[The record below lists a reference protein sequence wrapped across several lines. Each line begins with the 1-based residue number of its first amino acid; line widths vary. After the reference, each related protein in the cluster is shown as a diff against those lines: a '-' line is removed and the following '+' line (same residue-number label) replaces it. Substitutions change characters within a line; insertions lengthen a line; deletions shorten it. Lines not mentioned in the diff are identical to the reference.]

1 MSSRQ
6 QKYKQMPIGFGNIQK
21 GRAVRNREQNELRK
35 YRRAE
40 IAMDNRN
47 GLDTR
52 ASVSQNTET
61 EVPGN
66 VRNRTSKLLTWR
78 TERDKRKIME
88 EAKKVRPFVVGSV
101 HHKMY
106 SPVTTDEDVSI
117 VKVQKQTV
125 PLVPNPPSK
134 RITKATEKRLLYK
147 AQAKNV
153 TPSTG
158 LNTNGTK
165 EQKVQKGKEQITV
178 KKQEQKTVKKQE
190 LKTVKK
196 QEQKTI
202 KKQELKT
209 IKKQEQKNV
218 KKQDHFHASSNY
230 NLKHSIGPHQRLAFG
245 RTAIPLP
252 IPTKKD
258 TAPSLKTTRAS
269 RTGTT
274 KFIVGDNHDQKHN
287 ALAMVDVEKD
297 THESDESSI
306 ETIKLNI
313 SSDENETFNI
323 SNDNDNKN
331 NIIAND
337 DENSNKEEEEHDKSC
352 NNSVKESQIILNNS
366 AKVTQSSS
374 NNNTPTS
381 ADANSPNEP
390 VFFSPYVVTSRGK
403 SNARKEQQLKRGF
416 SLNSS
421 RNDNIPTKDTV
432 MKNLNISIEEEERTA
447 QYFQFLL
454 NKEIDRLRELCEK
467 WERVKT
473 EATEITEDAQYQII
487 QAIGQ
492 TNLLITKKF
501 ERFRGLVSDCETGK
515 GEMLVTCKD
524 LQGFWDMMYMEVKN
538 CDLRFEK
545 LEQLCSRNWEEE
557 EPSAIIKPLV
567 KKKKIANKRV
577 VPTKSSSIR
586 AFLARNRR
594 KQETSVENSI
604 KAAKIISNKES
615 INKHRLSGSS
625 PNVKFKTRRYK
636 SMDFNSHK
644 RASLKRNGSRFT
656 LLREVQLSESRK
668 PPSSLNLTKVSCFN
682 DTITPGK
689 SILKQPKNSVKMES
703 NAKTTHK
710 VNFND
715 TVELN
720 EVQVDE
726 ETQRKMDLATAFAR
740 IDSLD
745 FDCPEENEA
754 IHAERKLDFTNS
766 SFLEMQDPEKEN
778 ALVPTIQIQSAT
790 PLQESVSNNNLNA
803 SSRRVDFR
811 RQHAIDENDE
821 IFYETDKVFDEA
833 DKTSEETDKTSHE
846 TALLNTTISM
856 PFVGMTDVADLNVL
870 KEKSGNDEPVNDKE
884 EVDNAN
890 ESVKVLRTRTVITG
904 NTPQPKRR
912 YSQKLSL
919 SVNESEHK
927 ENKTPLGTR
936 RSSMRIT
943 ARNNEKINSKIDLQV
958 ATDNLNLSEKVG
970 KRRSKRNVKFSENE
984 PVFPMTPHVR
994 RSKVQSTETGRK
1006 SAHTEDDASVQ
1017 TPKEVPARVRRS
1029 RNRKASSV
1037 DE

>member
-6 QKYKQMPIGFGNIQK
+6 QKYKQIPIGFGNIK
-21 GRAVRNREQNELRK
+21 EGRAIRSKEQNELRK

-40 IAMDNRN
+40 IVTYNRN
-47 GLDTR
+47 GLDTC

-66 VRNRTSKLLTWR
+66 VQKRTVKLLTWK
-78 TERDKRKIME
+78 TERDKRKRME

-101 HHKMY
+101 HHKVY
-106 SPVTTDEDVSI
+106 SPVTIDEGTSI

-125 PLVPNPPSK
+125 PLIPNPPPK

-153 TPSTG
+153 TSSIG
-158 LNTNGTK
+158 FNINGTK
-165 EQKVQKGKEQITV
+165 EQKVQKEKEQITV
-178 KKQEQKTVKKQE
+178 KKQKPKTVKKQE

-196 QEQKTI
+196 QEQKI
-202 KKQELKT
+202 
-209 IKKQEQKNV
+209 V

-230 NLKHSIGPHQRLAFG
+230 NLKHSTGSHQRLPFG
-245 RTAIPLP
+245 RTGIPLP
-252 IPTKKD
+252 IATKKD
-258 TAPSLKTTRAS
+258 ASPSLKTTRGS
-269 RTGTT
+269 RTSTT
-274 KFIVGDNHDQKHN
+274 KFIVGENHDQKHN
-287 ALAMVDVEKD
+287 VLAKVDVEKD
-297 THESDESSI
+297 TNDSDESSI

-313 SSDENETFNI
+313 SSDENETFSI
-323 SNDNDNKN
+323 SNDNDSKKN
-331 NIIAND
+331 IVTND
-337 DENSNKEEEEHDKSC
+337 NENSNKEEEEHDKSC
-352 NNSVKESQIILNNS
+352 NNSVKESQIILDNN
-366 AKVTQSSS
+366 AKVTPSSS

-381 ADANSPNEP
+381 ADADSLNEP

-421 RNDNIPTKDTV
+421 GNDNIPTKDTV

-467 WERVKT
+467 WEKVKT
-473 EATEITEDAQYQII
+473 ETTEITEDAQYQII

-557 EPSAIIKPLV
+557 EPPAIIKPLV
-567 KKKKIANKRV
+567 KNKKKVANKRF

-594 KQETSVENSI
+594 KQERSVENSI
-604 KAAKIISNKES
+604 KAAKIISNEES
-615 INKHRLSGSS
+615 INKHRLNGSS
-625 PNVKFKTRRYK
+625 PNVKLKTRRYK

-644 RASLKRNGSRFT
+644 RSSVKRNGLS
-656 LLREVQLSESRK
+656 LLREVQLSETRK
-668 PPSSLNLTKVSCFN
+668 PRFSVAATKVSWFN

-703 NAKTTHK
+703 NTKTTHK

-720 EVQVDE
+720 EVPVDE

-745 FDCPEENEA
+745 FDYPEESET

-766 SFLEMQDPEKEN
+766 SFLETQDSEKEN
-778 ALVPTIQIQSAT
+778 ALVPTKQIQSAT
-790 PLQESVSNNNLNA
+790 PLQVSVLNNNLNT

-821 IFYETDKVFDEA
+821 TFDETDKVFDEA
-833 DKTSEETDKTSHE
+833 DKISEETDKISHE
-846 TALLNTTISM
+846 TPLLDTTISI
-856 PFVGMTDVADLNVL
+856 PFIEITDVADLNVL
-870 KEKSGNDEPVNDKE
+870 KEKSENDEPVNDKE

-890 ESVKVLRTRTVITG
+890 ESIRVLRTRTVIAG
-904 NTPQPKRR
+904 NTPQRNRR
-912 YSQKLSL
+912 HSRKLSL

-927 ENKTPLGTR
+927 ENKTPLETR
-936 RSSMRIT
+936 RSSLRIR
-943 ARNNEKINSKIDLQV
+943 AKNNEKINSKINLQV

-970 KRRSKRNVKFSENE
+970 KRRSKRNVKFLDSSETTENE

-994 RSKVQSTETGRK
+994 RSKAQSTETRRK
-1006 SAHTEDDASVQ
+1006 STHTEDDASVQ
-1017 TPKEVPARVRRS
+1017 TPEKVPARVRRS
-1029 RNRKASSV
+1029 RNKKASSV
-1037 DE
+1037 DKN